1 VKTNNPSR
9 AQYQGGQ
16 RVIPLERTDIIRV
29 IESLLDN
36 PNKDYTNQTQ
46 TDVAFPRI
54 RQLRSYIKL
63 RYNFRKQACT
73 VTVKSVEL
81 VPTADRERVAYLLAK
96 FNLNP
101 EDFLHGPNNHAMN
114 IDDDKHVD
122 LNRFQVNHYIA
133 YDDEEWIIQHV
144 DIYNNRVT
152 MSNAEETEITI
163 EVPLDDPGFN

>member
-1 VKTNNPSR
+1 MKTNNLTR
-9 AQYQGGQ
+9 AQYRGGQ
-16 RVIPLERTDIIRV
+16 RAIPLERTDIIHV

-36 PNKDYTNQTQ
+36 PDKDYTNETQ
-46 TDVAFPRI
+46 TDIAFPCI

-63 RYNFRKQACT
+63 RYNFCKQACT

-81 VPTADRERVAYLLAK
+81 VPTADWERVAYLLAE

-101 EDFLHGPNNHAMN
+101 EDFLHGPNYHAMN
-114 IDDDKHVD
+114 IDDDEHVD

-133 YDDEEWIIQHV
+133 YDDEEWIILHV

-152 MSNAEETEITI
+152 MSNAKETEITI
-163 EVPLDDPGFN
+163 EVPFDDPGFN